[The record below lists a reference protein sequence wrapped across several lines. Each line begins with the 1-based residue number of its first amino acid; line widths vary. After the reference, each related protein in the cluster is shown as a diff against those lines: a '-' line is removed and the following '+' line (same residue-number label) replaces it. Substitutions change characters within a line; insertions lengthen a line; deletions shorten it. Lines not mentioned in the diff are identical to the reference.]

1 MPISA
6 RLHHGTP
13 ASGHGGIGVP
23 RSAWAGEDISS
34 AGGDQQISATAVTP
48 LLLDRVLPTAGP
60 AGMSNDTQADL
71 SSADL
76 TVDTTAQLA
85 SEDSFADE
93 SALVDSAQTNSAPVE
108 QAAEPIEP
116 GEAPPPGET
125 ASTAGA
131 AAVAEEDDL
140 DSHRF
145 ECRSCGYVYDPGEGV
160 KKLGI
165 PQGTPFFELDAASF
179 RCPVCRSKVG
189 AFKDIG
195 PRNKPSGFE
204 ENLNFGLGVNR
215 LTPGQKNVLIFGGF
229 ALAIAFFLSL
239 YSLR

>member
-1 MPISA
+1 
-6 RLHHGTP
+6 
-13 ASGHGGIGVP
+13 
-23 RSAWAGEDISS
+23 
-34 AGGDQQISATAVTP
+34 
-48 LLLDRVLPTAGP
+48 
-60 AGMSNDTQADL
+60 MSNDTQADL
-71 SSADL
+71 PSADPSNSSNPHEAN
-76 TVDTTAQLA
+76 DPNP
-85 SEDSFADE
+85 
-93 SALVDSAQTNSAPVE
+93 VDSAAIEAVPVE
-108 QAAEPIEP
+108 AASI
-116 GEAPPPGET
+116 ET
-125 ASTAGA
+125 APIAVKADAAG
-131 AAVAEEDDL
+131 EEEEDL

-165 PQGTPFFELDAASF
+165 APGTPFLELDAASF

-215 LTPGQKNVLIFGGF
+215 MTPGQKNVLIFGGF
-229 ALAIAFFLSL
+229 ALAFAFFLSL

>member
-1 MPISA
+1 MPSDA
-6 RLHHGTP
+6 TP
-13 ASGHGGIGVP
+13 
-23 RSAWAGEDISS
+23 
-34 AGGDQQISATAVTP
+34 GDSVVT
-48 LLLDRVLPTAGP
+48 
-60 AGMSNDTQADL
+60 
-71 SSADL
+71 
-76 TVDTTAQLA
+76 
-85 SEDSFADE
+85 DS
-93 SALVDSAQTNSAPVE
+93 
-108 QAAEPIEP
+108 EPIDLGQP
-116 GEAPPPGET
+116 GVEEAD
-125 ASTAGA
+125 AIDA
-131 AAVAEEDDL
+131 L

-165 PQGTPFFELDAASF
+165 EPGTAFLDLDAATF

-215 LTPGQKNVLIFGGF
+215 LTPGQKNVLIFGSF